1 MERRFH
7 HLGTIWTDDEP
18 SLATLRGLT
27 LVSDGAG
34 GLVVQAVA
42 GPLPGFHV
50 TQWHLGQGLA
60 PVSGVIVPGDGE
72 TGLDPAIDSLTT
84 TSGQIISVLI
94 GDGSGGPRLLTMNDE
109 GALSA
114 ATVASEDD
122 LSASS
127 PLTAFVLSEQGRT
140 VFGFGLSD
148 GAARPEVWQMNSE
161 GRLIV
166 VAAPATASAES
177 APAVPS
183 PSSLA
188 VIGPHLAATGSAD
201 SLVTLYRIAPDGRLI
216 PGGQVPTSENPG
228 LAGAIV
234 LAAGAPEGR
243 GHVIAGAAQSGSLTV
258 WAIEADGSLRLTDHV
273 LDSRDSRFQGV
284 SRLEAVTHDGH
295 TWVAAGGAD
304 SGVSL
309 FRLLP
314 TGRLVQVAQ
323 LVDEA
328 AWSLDGLAALD
339 MTVDEAGQLHL
350 VTSGLRDGGISHFT
364 FAPATLI
371 TGGDAD
377 DRLAGSGTASILFDG
392 AGRDTLNGGPGADIF
407 VLDADGQSDVITGF
421 DPQQD
426 RLDLSNWPFFRGSH
440 QLVIET
446 RADGA
451 ELRFDGPLGLER
463 LIVRSASG
471 AALEPETVRATLL
484 PGPDRLLM
492 SQVEAAMPEI
502 PDNLRLV
509 GTPRADEITGQDG
522 DDTIAGRAGSDVLHG
537 QGGNDSIEGGQGA
550 DTISGGAGD
559 DTLRGHDG
567 WDILSGGPG
576 DDLLFGNNGSDH
588 LMGGPGNDTL
598 SGGQGADLLQGG
610 DGDDSL
616 VGMSGPDRLEG
627 GAGADH
633 LQGNAGPDT
642 LTGGDGDDH
651 LEGGINH
658 DRLEGGPGNDLL
670 EGGNGADTLLGGP
683 GNDTLRGNAGSD
695 WLEGGGGVD
704 LLDGGI
710 GADTFVFRGG
720 DVTIQRFQKRVDT
733 LLFDTTLF
741 DGQTP
746 ELAELLAAAVKVDG
760 DTTFDFGAHG
770 RLTIT
775 GLPDAEQIADAID
788 WL

>member
-1 MERRFH
+1 MERRFHHFH
-7 HLGTIWTDDEP
+7 HLGTIWAVDEP
-18 SLATLRGLT
+18 SLAALRGLT

-34 GLVVQAVA
+34 GLVMQVVA
-42 GPLPGFHV
+42 GPLPGFQV

-72 TGLDPAIDSLTT
+72 AGLDPVIDSLTT
-84 TSGQIISVLI
+84 TAGQVVSVLI

-114 ATVASEDD
+114 ATVAPEGDI
-122 LSASS
+122 SASS
-127 PLTAFVLSEQGRT
+127 PLRAFVLSEQGGT

-148 GAARPEVWQMNSE
+148 GVARPEVWQMNGE
-161 GRLIV
+161 GRLVV
-166 VAAPATASAES
+166 VAAPPA
-177 APAVPS
+177 APAPGAPATPP

-188 VIGPHLAATGSAD
+188 VTGPHLAATGSAD
-201 SLVTLYRIAPDGRLI
+201 SLVALYRIAPDGRLI

-234 LAAGAPEGR
+234 LAAGAPGDR
-243 GHVIAGAAQSGSLTV
+243 GHVIAGAAQSATLTV
-258 WAIEADGSLRLTDHV
+258 WAIEADGSLRLTDHL

-284 SRLEAVTHDGH
+284 SRLEAVTHDGN

-364 FAPATLI
+364 FAPATLMM
-371 TGGDAD
+371 GGDAD

-451 ELRFDGPLGLER
+451 GLRFDGPSGQEHLV
-463 LIVRSASG
+463 VRSAG
-471 AALEPETVRATLL
+471 ATPLEPETVQAALL

-492 SQVEAAMPEI
+492 PQVAAAVPGITE
-502 PDNLRLV
+502 NLSLTGTLV
-509 GTPRADEITGQDG
+509 G
-522 DDTIAGRAGSDVLHG
+522 
-537 QGGNDSIEGGQGA
+537 

-559 DTLRGHDG
+559 DTLRGLAG
-567 WDILSGGPG
+567 NDILSGGSG
-576 DDLLFGNNGSDH
+576 NDLLLGNNGSDH
-588 LMGGPGNDTL
+588 LAGGPGNDTL

-616 VGMSGPDRLEG
+616 GAMSGPDRLEG
-627 GAGADH
+627 GAGADR

-642 LTGGDGDDH
+642 LIGGDGDDH

-670 EGGNGADTLLGGP
+670 EGANGADTLLGGP
-683 GNDTLRGNAGSD
+683 GNDTLNGNAGSD

-710 GADTFVFRGG
+710 GADTFVFSGG
-720 DVTIQRFQKRVDT
+720 DVTILRFQKRVDT
-733 LLFDTTLF
+733 LLFDTALF

-760 DTTFDFGAHG
+760 DTRLDFGEHG
-770 RLTIT
+770 HLTIT
-775 GLPDAEQIADAID
+775 GLPDAEQIADAVD

>member
-127 PLTAFVLSEQGRT
+127 PLTAFVLSEQGGA

-161 GRLIV
+161 GRLVV

-364 FAPATLI
+364 FAPATLMM
-371 TGGDAD
+371 GGDAD

-451 ELRFDGPLGLER
+451 EIRFDGPLGLER

-492 SQVEAAMPEI
+492 SQVEAAMPGITE
-502 PDNLRLV
+502 NLSLTGTLV
-509 GTPRADEITGQDG
+509 G
-522 DDTIAGRAGSDVLHG
+522 
-537 QGGNDSIEGGQGA
+537 

-559 DTLRGHDG
+559 DTLRGLAG
-567 WDILSGGPG
+567 NDILSGGSG
-576 DDLLFGNNGSDH
+576 NDLLLGNNGSDH

-642 LTGGDGDDH
+642 LIGGDGDDH

-720 DVTIQRFQKRVDT
+720 DVTILRFQKRVDT
-733 LLFDTTLF
+733 LLFDTALF